1 MCVHVSVLRVITYTF
16 MHDASLTI
24 RGNQIMYM
32 QEYEAVQDEDPATPK
47 LCWEIEQVGYNA
59 SLLAEIAR

>member
-1 MCVHVSVLRVITYTF
+1 